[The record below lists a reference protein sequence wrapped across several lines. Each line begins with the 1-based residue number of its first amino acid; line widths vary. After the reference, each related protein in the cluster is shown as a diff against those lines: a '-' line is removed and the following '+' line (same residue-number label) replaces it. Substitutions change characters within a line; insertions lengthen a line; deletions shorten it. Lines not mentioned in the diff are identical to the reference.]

1 MIKSA
6 TSKTAPMRMPQLM
19 GILNVTPD
27 SFSDGGHA
35 LDAGAAAAKAFAMLE
50 DGADIIDIGGESTR
64 PGAAP
69 VSAKE
74 EIKRVVPVINAIR
87 AQSEA
92 AISIDTMKPE
102 VAKAAFAAGADIWN
116 DVTALRFA
124 KNSLKTAV
132 ELNAFVVL
140 MHMQGDPQTMQK
152 DPSYPRGVTA
162 EVLEFFASRVYE
174 AQHAGLPREKI
185 IIDPGLGFGKT
196 LDHNLELLASIDRLS
211 ETGLPVLIGA
221 SRKSFIN
228 TLDNKAA
235 VDQRIGGSLAAAA
248 WAASKGAQIL
258 RVHDVRE
265 TKQALKVW
273 AAISNTEV

>member
-1 MIKSA
+1 
-6 TSKTAPMRMPQLM
+6 MRIPQVM

-27 SFSDGGHA
+27 SFSDGGA
-35 LDAGAAAAKAFAMLE
+35 TLDSGAAAAKAFAMLA

-69 VSAKE
+69 VSAKD
-74 EIKRVVPVINAIR
+74 EIARVVPVIKAIR
-87 AQSEA
+87 AQTDA
-92 AISIDTMKPE
+92 AISIDTMKPD

-140 MHMQGDPQTMQK
+140 MHMQGDPQSMQK
-152 DPSYPRGVTA
+152 NPSYPRGVTA
-162 EVLEFFASRVYE
+162 EVLEFFATRVFA
-174 AQHAGLPREKI
+174 AQNAGLSREKI
-185 IIDPGLGFGKT
+185 IVDPGLGFGKT
-196 LDHNLELLASIDRLS
+196 LDHNLELLANVDRLA
-211 ETGLPVLIGA
+211 EIGLPILIGA

-228 TLDNKAA
+228 KIDAA
-235 VDQRIGGSLAAAA
+235 DADQRLGGSLAAAA
-248 WAASKGAQIL
+248 WAASRGAHIL

-273 AAISNTEV
+273 AAIANAEA

>member
-1 MIKSA
+1 VIKSA

>member
-6 TSKTAPMRMPQLM
+6 APRPGLRLPQVM

-27 SFSDGGHA
+27 SFSDGGA
-35 LDAGAAAAKAFAMLE
+35 TLDSGAAAARAFAMLE
-50 DGADIIDIGGESTR
+50 DGANIIDIGGESTR
-64 PGAAP
+64 PGATP
-69 VSAKE
+69 VPAKE
-74 EIKRVVPVINAIR
+74 EIKRVVPVIQAIR
-87 AQSEA
+87 AQTDA

-116 DVTALRFA
+116 DVTALRFS
-124 KNSLKTAV
+124 KTSLKTAV

-140 MHMQGDPQTMQK
+140 MHMQGDPQSMQK
-152 DPSYPRGVTA
+152 NPSYPRGVTA
-162 EVLEFFASRVYE
+162 EVLEFFAARIFE

-196 LDHNLELLASIDRLS
+196 LDHNLDLLANVDRLA
-211 ETGLPVLIGA
+211 EIGLPVLIGA

-228 TLDNKAA
+228 KIDEAPA
-235 VDQRIGGSLAAAA
+235 DARIGGSLASAL
-248 WAASKGAQIL
+248 WATSKGAHIL

-273 AAISNTEV
+273 AAIANTEA

>member
-6 TSKTAPMRMPQLM
+6 GSRKAQMRIPQIM

-27 SFSDGGHA
+27 SFSDGGA
-35 LDAGAAAAKAFAMLE
+35 LADSGAAAARAFAMLE
-50 DGADIIDIGGESTR
+50 DGADILDIGGESTR
-64 PGAAP
+64 PGATP
-69 VSAKE
+69 VPAKE
-74 EIKRVVPVINAIR
+74 EIKRVVPVIKAIR
-87 AQSEA
+87 KETDA

-132 ELNAFVVL
+132 ELNAFVIL

-162 EVLEFFASRVYE
+162 EVLEFFASRVFE
-174 AQHAGLPREKI
+174 AQNAGLPREKI

-196 LDHNLELLASIDRLS
+196 LRHNLELLAQIDRLA

-228 TLDNKAA
+228 KIDDKAA
-235 VDQRIGGSLAAAA
+235 VDQRLGGSLAAAA
-248 WAASKGAQIL
+248 WAASKGAHIL

-273 AAISNTEV
+273 AAISNTEA

>member
-1 MIKSA
+1 
-6 TSKTAPMRMPQLM
+6 MRAPQLM

-27 SFSDGGHA
+27 SFSDGGA
-35 LDAGAAAAKAFAMLE
+35 AFDSGAAAAKAFAMLE

-64 PGAAP
+64 PGATP
-69 VSAKE
+69 VPAKE
-74 EIKRVVPVINAIR
+74 EIKRVVPVIKAIR
-87 AQSEA
+87 AQTDA
-92 AISIDTMKPE
+92 AISIDTMKPD

-124 KNSLKTAV
+124 KTSLKTAV

-162 EVLEFFASRVYE
+162 EVLEFFASRVFE
-174 AQHAGLPREKI
+174 AQNAGLPREKI

-196 LDHNLELLASIDRLS
+196 LDHNLELLAQIDRLS

-228 TLDNKAA
+228 KLDDKAA
-235 VDQRIGGSLAAAA
+235 VDQRLGGSLAAAA
-248 WAASKGAQIL
+248 WAASKGAHIL

-273 AAISNTEV
+273 AAISNTEL

>member
-69 VSAKE
+69 VPAKE

-102 VAKAAFAAGADIWN
+102 VAKAAFDAGADIWN

>member
-1 MIKSA
+1 
-6 TSKTAPMRMPQLM
+6 MRIPQVM

-27 SFSDGGHA
+27 SFSDGGA
-35 LDAGAAAAKAFAMLE
+35 LADSGAAAARAFAMLE

-64 PGAAP
+64 PGADP

-74 EIKRVVPVINAIR
+74 EIKRVVPVIQAIR
-87 AQSEA
+87 AQTDA
-92 AISIDTMKPE
+92 AISIDTMKPD

-132 ELNAFVVL
+132 ELNAFVIL
-140 MHMQGDPQTMQK
+140 MHMQGDPQNMQK
-152 DPSYPRGVTA
+152 NPSYPRGVTA
-162 EVLEFFASRVYE
+162 EVLEFFAARIFE

-196 LDHNLELLASIDRLS
+196 LDHNLDLLANVDRLA
-211 ETGLPVLIGA
+211 EIGLPVLIGA

-228 TLDNKAA
+228 KIDPSDANA
-235 VDQRIGGSLAAAA
+235 RIGGSLAAAA
-248 WAASKGAQIL
+248 WAASKGAHIL

-273 AAISNTEV
+273 AAISNTEA

>member
-6 TSKTAPMRMPQLM
+6 APKPGLRIPQIM

-27 SFSDGGHA
+27 SFSDGGAHA
-35 LDAGAAAAKAFAMLE
+35 DSGAAAAKAFALLAE
-50 DGADIIDIGGESTR
+50 GADIIDIGGESTR

-69 VSAKE
+69 VPAKE
-74 EIKRVVPVINAIR
+74 EIARVVPVIKAIR
-87 AQSEA
+87 KETDA
-92 AISIDTMKPE
+92 AISIDTMKPD
-102 VAKAAFAAGADIWN
+102 VARAAFAAGADIWN

-152 DPSYPRGVTA
+152 NPSYPRGVAA
-162 EVLEFFASRVYE
+162 EVLEFFAERVFA

-185 IIDPGLGFGKT
+185 IVDPGLGFGKT
-196 LDHNLELLASIDRLS
+196 LDHNLELLAHVHRLA
-211 ETGLPVLIGA
+211 EIGLPLLIGA
-221 SRKSFIN
+221 SRKSFIGK
-228 TLDNKAA
+228 LDENAA
-235 VDQRIGGSLAAAA
+235 ADQRLGGSLAAAV
-248 WAASKGAQIL
+248 WAASKGAHIL

-265 TKQALKVW
+265 TRQALKVW
-273 AAISNTEV
+273 TAISNTDC

>member
-1 MIKSA
+1 
-6 TSKTAPMRMPQLM
+6 MRLPQVM

-27 SFSDGGHA
+27 SFSDGGA
-35 LDAGAAAAKAFAMLE
+35 LADSGAAAAKAFAMLE

-64 PGAAP
+64 PGATP
-69 VSAKE
+69 VPAKE
-74 EIKRVVPVINAIR
+74 EIKRVVPIIQAIR
-87 AQSEA
+87 KETDA

-102 VAKAAFAAGADIWN
+102 VAKAAFGAGADIWN

-124 KNSLKTAV
+124 KTSLKTAV
-132 ELNAFVVL
+132 ELNAFVIL
-140 MHMQGDPQTMQK
+140 MHMQGEPQTMQQN
-152 DPSYPRGVTA
+152 PIYPRGVTA
-162 EVLEFFASRVYE
+162 EVLEFFASRVFE

-196 LDHNLELLASIDRLS
+196 LEHNLDLLANVDRLA
-211 ETGLPVLIGA
+211 EIGLPVLIGA

-228 TLDNKAA
+228 KIDDKAA
-235 VDQRIGGSLAAAA
+235 VDQRLGGSIAAAA
-248 WAASKGAQIL
+248 WAASKGAHIL

-273 AAISNTEV
+273 AAIANTEL

>member
-6 TSKTAPMRMPQLM
+6 GSKKVSMRQPQIM

-27 SFSDGGHA
+27 SYSDGGAHG
-35 LDAGAAAAKAFAMLE
+35 DAGAAAARAFAMLE

-69 VSAKE
+69 VPAKE
-74 EIKRVVPVINAIR
+74 EIKRVVPVIQAIR
-87 AQSEA
+87 KQTDS

-132 ELNAFVVL
+132 ELNAFVIL
-140 MHMQGDPQTMQK
+140 MHMQGVPQTMQK
-152 DPSYPRGVTA
+152 APSYPRGVTV
-162 EVLEFFASRVYE
+162 EVLEFFASRVFE
-174 AQHAGLPREKI
+174 AQHAGLAREKI

-196 LDHNLELLASIDRLS
+196 LDHNLELLAQIDRLS

-228 TLDNKAA
+228 KLDDKAA
-235 VDQRIGGSLAAAA
+235 VDQRLGGSIAAAA
-248 WAASKGAQIL
+248 WAASRGAHIL

-273 AAISNTEV
+273 AAISDMEL

>member
-6 TSKTAPMRMPQLM
+6 APKPGLRIPQIM

-27 SFSDGGHA
+27 SFSDGGAHF
-35 LDAGAAAAKAFAMLE
+35 DAGAAAAKACAMLAE
-50 DGADIIDIGGESTR
+50 GADIIDIGGESTR

-69 VSAKE
+69 VPAKE
-74 EIKRVVPVINAIR
+74 EIARVVPVIKAIR
-87 AQSEA
+87 AKTDA

-132 ELNAFVVL
+132 DLNAFVVL

-152 DPSYPRGVTA
+152 NPSYPRGVTA
-162 EVLEFFASRVYE
+162 EVLEFFASRVFE

-196 LDHNLELLASIDRLS
+196 LDHNLELLAHIDRLT

-228 TLDNKAA
+228 KIDPADA
-235 VDQRIGGSLAAAA
+235 DQRLGGSLAGAL
-248 WAASKGAQIL
+248 WAASKGAHIL

-265 TKQALKVW
+265 TRQALKVW
-273 AAISNTEV
+273 AAIANTDC

>member
-1 MIKSA
+1 
-6 TSKTAPMRMPQLM
+6 MRMPQLM

-69 VSAKE
+69 VPAKE